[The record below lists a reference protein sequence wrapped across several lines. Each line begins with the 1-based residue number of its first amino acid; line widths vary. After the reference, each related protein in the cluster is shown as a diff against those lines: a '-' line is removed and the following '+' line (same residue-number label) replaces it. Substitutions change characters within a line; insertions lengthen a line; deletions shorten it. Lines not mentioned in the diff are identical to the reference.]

1 MVADWYKD
9 PVWQNMLLFPW
20 MDEEALLL
28 SEVYTEMEMEEYKG
42 RWNKRTVTPLN
53 NYKDLFT
60 NVEPQGTR
68 ILVKGD
74 PGIGKSTFVQ
84 KLALDWATKQLG
96 RFDLVL
102 VVKLKFADKSQTVAS
117 MVKDQIKTLWEDDKI
132 SEKDIASYMKSGR
145 DRVLLVLDGLDEI
158 NLKQYP
164 QVREILLGE
173 RYRKCCILATTRP
186 HVAETLYNKM
196 TNITK
201 IKGLSSEQAEQFV
214 GNFLGGDE
222 LVEFVRQLDERK
234 MLQMHQVP
242 LIVQALAL
250 IFKERH
256 KLPRTYTITYDQ
268 LVFFMRKSCEKSKEL
283 TKEELQAA
291 MDEINQLAFK
301 GLIRD
306 DKKLVFSRDEIKD
319 DNVRKLGILTAEK
332 AGSGFNP
339 TEVLQFA
346 HKTVQEHSASD
357 HVVKGLL
364 SNDRVPWEALMAQFH
379 EDASPK
385 YEEVLCPINEGYA
398 SNKYLTDGKETL
410 TTWLAKNPEVGR
422 KTSLQVANFH
432 KTLHSNDDLEA
443 AFPYV
448 SQEFTPLL
456 ERVEYNKTLFRFII
470 GKLADHPAV
479 RDVILQEMAVLL
491 VQHSYDPDTD
501 DVLPVQEIESFLWD
515 LKSESLPDA
524 RITEFRY
531 VEGTQAP
538 GQLRSPERFLNG
550 DNLERGTHSSLQVL
564 KKEANF
570 IPRVTGHK
578 RRRKRRKV
586 LDAELVSLDNL
597 DLKGASLSDGNNDV
611 DDNIAELEPFS
622 ISPAVIHLKS
632 TMRFPKVESSEQ
644 DTLCALKVSGTTA
657 NIPEFIPKVASHI
670 KHLRN
675 IHVVELQSIDGLH
688 HDQNHSSTFQDFT
701 TALYQFPSLVS
712 MELSEVDP
720 KLTRLLIQNL
730 PLSVRRLSV
739 GTVPGGRN
747 PREEFTFPPEVHLVT
762 LHLYNCLSRLEN
774 LFRNTAFPHLKKIS
788 IKGDSWEDRH
798 LLTWTKEDAQSL
810 LDAVRTGRM
819 SELEDLII
827 RECCLKGCGP
837 ELVEILKAE
846 SLCSAEFVGA
856 ELSIEDG
863 KIILENIQD
872 GNMNLEFLNLL
883 DNEEMD
889 PLTTDLKTVCE
900 QWDITLEMNPAP
912 ESDAA
917 SSPVT
922 TVISGFTQ
930 DQVGKD
936 AASDVTKKDAASD
949 VTKKDA
955 TSDVTKKD
963 AASDVMKKDT
973 ASDVMKKDAA
983 AYVASLASGFTS
995 EETQGIQTFIS
1006 RLTPTQAQNL
1016 VSQTSN
1022 LTPEQVQTRLTIFS
1036 HSKTQLKKS
1045 SPRPTLG
1052 PQCTSGVIRTNVTKT
1067 VKNVAFQI
1075 ESSCRMQPANIA
1087 NEALE
1092 SQLVLGAL
1100 CVLLPKLLHS
1110 VRKLKQQEPKEDSDR
1125 DDDLE
1130 LD

>member
-1 MVADWYKD
+1 MVAPWYKD

-42 RWNKRTVTPLN
+42 RWNKRTVIPLK

-74 PGIGKSTFVQ
+74 PGIGKSAFVQ

-102 VVKLKFADKSQTVAS
+102 VVKLKFADKSQTVAG

-132 SEKDIASYMKSGR
+132 SEKDIADYMKSGR

-158 NLKQYP
+158 NLKQYS
-164 QVREILLGE
+164 QVQEVLLGR

-201 IKGLSSEQAEQFV
+201 IKGLSREQAKQFV

-222 LVEFVRQLDERK
+222 LVEFVRQLDKRK

-250 IFKERH
+250 IFKERQ
-256 KLPRTYTITYDQ
+256 KLPRTYTITYDE
-268 LVFFMRKSCEKSKEL
+268 LVFFLSKTCKQSKEL
-283 TKEELQAA
+283 TEEELAAA

-332 AGSGFNP
+332 AGSGFKP

-357 HVVKGLL
+357 HVVKRLL
-364 SNDRVPWEALMAQFH
+364 SDDRGPWEALVTQFH

-385 YEEVLCPINEGYA
+385 YKEVLFPTNEEYP
-398 SNKYLTDGKETL
+398 SKKYLTDGKETL
-410 TTWLAKNPEVGR
+410 TLVKNPEVGR
-422 KTSLQVANFH
+422 KTSLPAANFH

-443 AFPYV
+443 AFPHRESHPYI

-470 GKLADHPAV
+470 GKLANHPTE
-479 RDVILQEMAVLL
+479 RDDILQEMAVLL
-491 VQHSYDPDTD
+491 VQHSYDSDTG
-501 DVLPVQEIESFLWD
+501 DVLPVQEMESFLWD

-524 RITEFRY
+524 GITELRY
-531 VEGTQAP
+531 LEGTQAL
-538 GQLRSPERFLNG
+538 GQLRSPERLLHG
-550 DNLERGTHSSLQVL
+550 DYLERGTPSSLQVL
-564 KKEANF
+564 RKEANF

-578 RRRKRRKV
+578 RRRKRRRV
-586 LDAELVSLDNL
+586 LAAELESQDNL
-597 DLKGASLSDGNNDV
+597 DLKGAFLSDGNNDAA
-611 DDNIAELEPFS
+611 DNIAELEPFFV
-622 ISPAVIHLKS
+622 SPAVIHLKS
-632 TMRFPKVESSEQ
+632 TMRFPKVESSGL

-657 NIPEFIPKVASHI
+657 NIPEFIPKITSHI
-670 KHLRN
+670 KQLRN
-675 IHVVELQSIDGLH
+675 IHVLELQSIDGLDP
-688 HDQNHSSTFQDFT
+688 DQNHSSTFQYFT
-701 TALYQFPSLVS
+701 TVLYQFVSLVS
-712 MELSEVDP
+712 MELSEIDP

-739 GTVPGGRN
+739 GTVPGGRT
-747 PREEFTFPPEVHLVT
+747 PREEFTFPPEVHLVCLQ
-762 LHLYNCLSRLEN
+762 LHNCLSRVDD
-774 LFRNTAFPHLKKIS
+774 LFRNTTFPHLKKLS

-798 LLTWTKEDAQSL
+798 LLTWAKEDAQSL
-810 LDAVRTGRM
+810 LETVRMGRM
-819 SELEDLII
+819 PALEELII
-827 RECCLKGCGP
+827 KDCCLKGCGP

-846 SLCSAEFVGA
+846 SFCSAEFVGA
-856 ELSIEDG
+856 ELSIDDG

-872 GNMNLEFLNLL
+872 GSLYLVEFLNLL
-883 DNEEMD
+883 DNEEIG
-889 PLTTDLKTVCE
+889 PLTTDFKTACE

-912 ESDAA
+912 ETDAA

-922 TVISGFTQ
+922 TVVSGFTQ

-936 AASDVTKKDAASD
+936 AASDVTKKDAAS
-949 VTKKDA
+949 
-955 TSDVTKKD
+955 
-963 AASDVMKKDT
+963 
-973 ASDVMKKDAA
+973 
-983 AYVASLASGFTS
+983 YVASLASGFTS
-995 EETQGIQTFIS
+995 EETQGTRTFIS
-1006 RLTPTQAQNL
+1006 HLTPIQAQKL
-1016 VSQTSN
+1016 ATQVSN

-1036 HSKTQLKKS
+1036 HSKVQLKKS
-1045 SPRPTLG
+1045 SPRQTLG
-1052 PQCTSGVIRTNVTKT
+1052 PQCTPGAIRTNVSKT
-1067 VKNVAFQI
+1067 IKNFFFKI
-1075 ESSCRMQPANIA
+1075 ESSCRMQPADIA

-1100 CVLLPKLLHS
+1100 RILLPKVLHS
-1110 VRKLKQQEPKEDSDR
+1110 MRQFKQQEPKGDSDR
-1125 DDDLE
+1125 EPALDYNDDDDDLD

>member
-1 MVADWYKD
+1 
-9 PVWQNMLLFPW
+9 

-42 RWNKRTVTPLN
+42 RGHKRTVIPLS

-60 NVEPQGTR
+60 NVQSQGTR

-102 VVKLKFADKSQTVAS
+102 VVKLKFADKTQPIAS
-117 MVKDQIKTLWEDDKI
+117 MVKNQIKTLWADDKI
-132 SEKDIASYMKSGR
+132 SEVDIADYIESGR

-158 NLKQYP
+158 NLKQYS
-164 QVREILLGE
+164 QVQDVLQGNV
-173 RYRKCCILATTRP
+173 YRKCCILATTRP
-186 HVAETLYNKM
+186 HVAETLQNKM
-196 TNITK
+196 TNVAK
-201 IKGLSSEQAEQFV
+201 IKGLSREQAKSFV

-222 LVEFVRQLDERK
+222 LVEFVRQLDKRK

-250 IFKERH
+250 TFKEH
-256 KLPRTYTITYDQ
+256 QKLPRTYTVTYDQ
-268 LVFFMRKSCEKSKEL
+268 LVFFLRKSCEKGKDL
-283 TKEELQAA
+283 TADKLQAA
-291 MDEINQLAFK
+291 MDEVNELAFK
-301 GLIRD
+301 GLIRK
-306 DKKLVFSRDEIKD
+306 DKQLIFSRDEIKD

-339 TEVLQFA
+339 TEVLQFG
-346 HKTVQEHSASD
+346 HKTVQEYSASD
-357 HVVKGLL
+357 HVVKRLL
-364 SNDRVPWEALMAQFH
+364 NDDRGPWEALVEQFN

-385 YEEVLCPINEGYA
+385 YEEVLCRTNEEYP
-398 SNKYLTDGKETL
+398 SKKYLTDAMETG
-410 TTWLAKNPEVGR
+410 TSLAKNPE
-422 KTSLQVANFH
+422 QVANFH

-443 AFPYV
+443 ASPYREPYPYV

-470 GKLADHPAV
+470 GKLANHPAV
-479 RDVILQEMAVLL
+479 RDDILQEMAVLL
-491 VQHSYDPDTD
+491 VQHSYDSDTG

-524 RITEFRY
+524 GIKEFRY
-531 VEGTQAP
+531 LEGTQAL
-538 GQLRSPERFLNG
+538 GQLRSPERLFHG
-550 DNLERGTHSSLQVL
+550 DYLERGTPSSLQVL
-564 KKEANF
+564 RKEANF

-578 RRRKRRKV
+578 RRRKRRRV
-586 LDAELVSLDNL
+586 LAAELESQDNL
-597 DLKGASLSDGNNDV
+597 DLKGAFFSDGNNDAA
-611 DDNIAELEPFS
+611 DNIAELEPFLV
-622 ISPAVIHLKS
+622 SPAVIHLKS
-632 TMRFPKVESSEQ
+632 TMRFPKVESSGL

-657 NIPEFIPKVASHI
+657 NIPEFIPKVTSHI

-675 IHVVELQSIDGLH
+675 IHVLELQSIDGLDP
-688 HDQNHSSTFQDFT
+688 DQNHSSTFQDFT
-701 TALYQFPSLVS
+701 TVLYQFISLVS

-739 GTVPGGRN
+739 GTIPGGRT
-747 PREEFTFPPEVHLVT
+747 PREEFTFPPEVHLVCLQ
-762 LHLYNCLSRLEN
+762 LHNCLSRVED
-774 LFRNTAFPHLKKIS
+774 LFRNTTFPHLKKIS

-798 LLTWTKEDAQSL
+798 LLTWAKEDAQSL
-810 LDAVRTGRM
+810 LETVRMGRM
-819 SELEDLII
+819 PALEELII
-827 RECCLKGCGP
+827 KDCCLKGCGP

-846 SLCSAEFVGA
+846 SFCSAEFVGA
-856 ELSIEDG
+856 ELSIDDG
-863 KIILENIQD
+863 KIILENVQD
-872 GNMNLEFLNLL
+872 GSLYLVEFLNLL
-883 DNEEMD
+883 DNEELG
-889 PLTTDLKTVCE
+889 PLTTDFKTACE

-912 ESDAA
+912 ESDTA

-922 TVISGFTQ
+922 TVVSGFTQ

-936 AASDVTKKDAASD
+936 VASDVTKKDAASD
-949 VTKKDA
+949 VIE
-955 TSDVTKKD
+955 
-963 AASDVMKKDT
+963 
-973 ASDVMKKDAA
+973 KDAA

-995 EETQGIQTFIS
+995 EETHGIRTLIS
-1006 RLTPTQAQNL
+1006 HLTPIQAQNL
-1016 VSQTSN
+1016 VSQISN

-1036 HSKTQLKKS
+1036 HSKAQLKKS
-1045 SPRPTLG
+1045 SPRQTLG
-1052 PQCTSGVIRTNVTKT
+1052 PQCTSGFIRTNVTKT
-1067 VKNVAFQI
+1067 MKNFFCNVAFQI
-1075 ESSCRMQPANIA
+1075 ESSCRMHPADIA

-1100 CVLLPKLLHS
+1100 RIILPKVLHS
-1110 VRKLKQQEPKEDSDR
+1110 VRQLKQQEPKEDSDR
-1125 DDDLE
+1125 DDDLD